1 MSNKLN
7 NPIWVMSSAYD
18 KLSLEELIQTA
29 VKVGAQ
35 GIDLCVF
42 RKDGTREDHTATH
55 LEYDEFTPES
65 ASRLIDQFNANG
77 LQLSLG
83 AFENMIGGDP
93 EQRVKNQNHL
103 LKLIRI
109 AYLLG
114 GDANNVKVGTFVG
127 YNHELGNEIDGF
139 QKNLEKYKEVFEP
152 IVRYAES
159 LGVTILYENCPME
172 GWRSSR
178 FTSTYNNLPATLAA
192 RKLMYAMIPSKAH
205 GEIYDPSHDVWQ
217 NTDPVEVMKLTDIS
231 RLHRIHVKT
240 TRNLS
245 TRARVEWGGMYPMQ
259 TVDASL
265 AQAAGVDV
273 PQHDWDRHHYEAMLP
288 GFGGSDS
295 MDWRGFVDTL
305 QERGY
310 TGPFEIENEAKN
322 SKDTGNFAATNQGFA
337 TCINF
342 LAPMLW
348 DLDVQEGYKY
358 RNESALN
365 NVRVEDIPVVTIDQL

>member
-65 ASRLIDQFNANG
+65 ASRLIDLFNANG

-114 GDANNVKVGTFVG
+114 GDTNNVKVGTFVG

-259 TVDASL
+259 TVDSSL

-365 NVRVEDIPVVTIDQL
+365 NVRVEDIPVITIDQL